1 MTNQGSNTLA
11 QGKKKKENTHALIWH
26 IRNNRFPWLLLFLH
40 FSYELGLGRIIHHS
54 TADRASHDMDCTWLA
69 GAEVLAQQ

>member
-11 QGKKKKENTHALIWH
+11 QGKKRKHTHALIWH